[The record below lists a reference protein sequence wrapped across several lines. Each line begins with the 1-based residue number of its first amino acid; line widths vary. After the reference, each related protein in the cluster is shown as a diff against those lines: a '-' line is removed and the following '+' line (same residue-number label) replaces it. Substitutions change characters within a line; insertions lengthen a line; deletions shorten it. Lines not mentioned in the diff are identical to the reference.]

1 MRILTRYLLR
11 TYLPTFLL
19 ALGVFLFVLLMQYF
33 LRLFNLALIKGIS
46 FFWILGCFARL
57 LPYFLSLALPMAF
70 LVALLMTLGGLCE
83 SGEVMAMRASG
94 FSFNEILA
102 PFFLLALSLSGLLLY
117 INHKASPEGF
127 QSFRN
132 AYSQASERVARVRLE
147 PRTFFPLGDWRFYAE
162 EVGPNGEVSGV
173 RLVKLRGQYQR
184 LRIWAKDGRAI
195 IEPGRGVSLELRSGS
210 LQWPND
216 LPDSL
221 TTASFGTYRLF
232 VPFVDY
238 KKVHRDPDLQELN
251 TRSLREI
258 LRKGVLEP
266 ARQREYATEA
276 ALRSAGAVAPFALFW
291 IACPL
296 GLRLE
301 RRSRAL
307 GFAFSLLTM
316 FAFYGLLA
324 LGVGLG
330 RRSLGLSA
338 WGPWI
343 PDAASLI
350 AGLPLW
356 LKLGRV

>member
-1 MRILTRYLLR
+1 M
-11 TYLPTFLL
+11 
-19 ALGVFLFVLLMQYF
+19 
-33 LRLFNLALIKGIS
+33 
-46 FFWILGCFARL
+46 
-57 LPYFLSLALPMAF
+57 
-70 LVALLMTLGGLCE
+70 
-83 SGEVMAMRASG
+83 
-94 FSFNEILA
+94 
-102 PFFLLALSLSGLLLY
+102 
-117 INHKASPEGF
+117 
-127 QSFRN
+127 
-132 AYSQASERVARVRLE
+132 
-147 PRTFFPLGDWRFYAE
+147 
-162 EVGPNGEVSGV
+162 
-173 RLVKLRGQYQR
+173 
-184 LRIWAKDGRAI
+184 
-195 IEPGRGVSLELRSGS
+195 
-210 LQWPND
+210 
-216 LPDSL
+216 
-221 TTASFGTYRLF
+221 
-232 VPFVDY
+232 PFVDY

-307 GFAFSLLTM
+307 G
-316 FAFYGLLA
+316 
-324 LGVGLG
+324 VGLG